1 MFSLKGKNIV
11 LTGAAGILGSEFS
24 KILLNHGARL
34 IGVDNRE
41 NPESIRDIKDKNF
54 NYYCFDITQ
63 KEEWIKLRDT
73 LTKENISVDVLI
85 NGAATK
91 SENFFESFENFSLKE
106 WEEVMEVNVTGT
118 MLACQT
124 FGPLM
129 AKKNSGS
136 IINFLS
142 IYGIV
147 GPDQRIYDGSYY
159 LGKEINTPAI
169 YSTSKA
175 AVFGLTKYLATYW
188 GKNNVRVNAIT
199 PGGIYSGQN
208 EVFQEKY
215 SYRVP
220 LNRMGKS
227 EDLFGALIFLASDA
241 SSYITGQNLI
251 VDGGLTV
258 W

>member
-11 LTGAAGILGSEFS
+11 LTGVAGILGSEFS

-118 MLACQT
+118 MLACQI

-129 AKKNSGS
+129 AKRNSGS

>member
-63 KEEWIKLRDT
+63 KEEWINLRDT
-73 LTKENISVDVLI
+73 LTKKNISVDVLI

>member
-24 KILLNHGARL
+24 KILLNQGARL

-41 NPESIRDIKDKNF
+41 KPDSIIDIKDTNF
-54 NYYCFDITQ
+54 NYHCFDITQ
-63 KEEWIKLRDT
+63 KEEWIKLRNT
-73 LTKENISVDVLI
+73 LSKENISVDVLI

-129 AKKNSGS
+129 AKRNSGS

>member
-63 KEEWIKLRDT
+63 KEEWINLRDT
-73 LTKENISVDVLI
+73 LTKKNISVDVLI

-129 AKKNSGS
+129 AKRNSGS